1 MHRDNI
7 GLKYY
12 EYPSDGCTVEKL
24 TALMTLIFV
33 RVIQTI
39 IVPVANVNSR
49 NAVAV
54 VAREQIAEA
63 CSAFGLA
70 VTRRFIASV
79 QTVVVSVTV
88 PSGWNTP
95 GQRICV

>member
-1 MHRDNI
+1 
-7 GLKYY
+7 
-12 EYPSDGCTVEKL
+12 
-24 TALMTLIFV
+24 MTFIFV

-39 IVPVANVNSR
+39 IVPIANVNSR

-63 CSAFGLA
+63 CPAFGLA
-70 VTRRFIASV
+70 VTRRFVASV
-79 QTVVVSVTV
+79 QAVVVSVTV

-95 GQRICV
+95 G